1 MTDKDPIEERL
12 GDAIR
17 DLGRRHTPEVGDPE
31 AVADQVLTR
40 SVSSAGSTAGTA
52 TKLGGLKLFGVLA
65 VVALAGIGTGIWA
78 GSSGGKSPSATAS
91 GVVDLP
97 TTQIWRCPD
106 KGVIGTLTSGDRILL
121 TGRTEDGLWARL
133 RNPVD
138 LESNVWVNTAAIEA
152 DQKIDDLPVVECDDP
167 TANPDLLSE
176 MAMGGAAVTTTV
188 PASDDNGPDTTVPDT
203 VVPDDSGSTTTPGP
217 TTTAPELSPTTTRPG
232 GPTTTTTQKPSDKT
246 GPNVTNVAASP
257 KDVWTQDHPSQPC
270 PPDKSAKKVTVTAR
284 ATDPS
289 GVSSARF
296 QWSVNGNS
304 DNVNMT
310 RSGST
315 WTGTATFPYETLP
328 DHGDGMNQTVTVRL
342 YATDGA
348 GNVTQKT
355 TSFTLH
361 SSAQCLG

>member
-1 MTDKDPIEERL
+1 M
-12 GDAIR
+12 
-17 DLGRRHTPEVGDPE
+17 
-31 AVADQVLTR
+31 
-40 SVSSAGSTAGTA
+40 
-52 TKLGGLKLFGVLA
+52 
-65 VVALAGIGTGIWA
+65 
-78 GSSGGKSPSATAS
+78 
-91 GVVDLP
+91 
-97 TTQIWRCPD
+97 
-106 KGVIGTLTSGDRILL
+106 
-121 TGRTEDGLWARL
+121 WARL

-152 DQKIDDLPVVECDDP
+152 DQKMDDLPVVECDDP

-176 MAMGGAAVTTTV
+176 MTMGGTAATTTV
-188 PASDDNGPDTTVPDT
+188 PSSDESVPDT
-203 VVPDDSGSTTTPGP
+203 AVPDTAVPDDSASTTQPAPGV
-217 TTTAPELSPTTTRPG
+217 TTTAPEPSPTTTRPG
-232 GPTTTTTQKPSDKT
+232 GPTTTTTQKPLDKS
-246 GPNVTNVAASP
+246 GPSVTNVGASP
-257 KDVWTQDHPSQPC
+257 KDVWTYDQYGVCDPATTP
-270 PPDKSAKKVTVTAR
+270 KKVSVTAR

-296 QWSVNGNS
+296 QWSVNGKS

-310 RSGST
+310 RSGAT

-348 GNVTQKT
+348 GNVTQRT